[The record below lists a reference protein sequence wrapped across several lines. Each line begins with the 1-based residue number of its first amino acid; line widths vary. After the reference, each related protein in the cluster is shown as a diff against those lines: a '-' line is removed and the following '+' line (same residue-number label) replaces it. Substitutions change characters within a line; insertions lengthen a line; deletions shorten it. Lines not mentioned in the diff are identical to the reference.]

1 MHGLNKECLDLLVV
15 KYVVAVLGRFGL
27 RGVGTGTNQGHGM
40 VAVDDQETD
49 LTLRLEEK
57 CPAVHHP
64 FTVRCV
70 LFQLQSCLRPPGD
83 FVHEVGPHGWV
94 EFTRKIFCD
103 VHVP

>member
-49 LTLRLEEK
+49 LTLRLGDK
-57 CPAVHHP
+57 CSS
-64 FTVRCV
+64 TII
-70 LFQLQSCLRPPGD
+70 PP
-83 FVHEVGPHGWV
+83 
-94 EFTRKIFCD
+94 I
-103 VHVP
+103 